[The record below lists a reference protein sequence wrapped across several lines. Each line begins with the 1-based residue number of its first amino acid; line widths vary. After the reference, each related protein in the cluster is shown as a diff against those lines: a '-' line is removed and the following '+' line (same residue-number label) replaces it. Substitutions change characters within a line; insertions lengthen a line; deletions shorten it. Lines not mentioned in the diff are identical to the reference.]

1 VVFKGESRENK
12 IYAIIAIFIII
23 IVIYAVFLSRP
34 PLNPA
39 FINNEFIDFAWS
51 EDISERDSDSQ
62 LLGLEEWMSYTYN
75 NNNDSFPAYLSITSL
90 KTLFMKGEDEL
101 IDQTLETI
109 QKTSDLGL
117 FIDEGSRIYGER
129 VLDNEHKTI
138 YIIYDGNDTTEE
150 PYEKIKI
157 IGETWNCGI
166 SGTSI
171 ICIGLAQVTNNT
183 QTNTSFWAKIIKD
196 KGGTFGLGDF
206 QDQNGLIFNVKC
218 H

>member
-1 VVFKGESRENK
+1 MVFKGESRDNK
-12 IYAIIAIFIII
+12 IYAIIVIVIII

-34 PLNPA
+34 PLKPA
-39 FINNEFIDFAWS
+39 FINNEFLDFAWS
-51 EDISERDSDSQ
+51 EDISERDSYSQ
-62 LLGLEEWMSYTYN
+62 LLGLEEWISYTYS
-75 NNNDSFPAYLSITSL
+75 NNDDRFPAYLSITSL

-109 QKTSDLGL
+109 QKASDQGL
-117 FIDEGSRIYGER
+117 FIDEESRINGER
-129 VLDNEHKTI
+129 VLDNEHKTM
-138 YIIYDGNDTTEE
+138 YIIYDGNDTTKE
-150 PYEKIKI
+150 PYEKFKI

-171 ICIGLAQVTNNT
+171 ICIGFAQVTNNS

-196 KGGTFGLGDF
+196 KEGTFGLGDF
-206 QDQNGLIFNVKC
+206 QGLNGLLFNVKC